1 MSATRQAALRLVA
14 RSAREYA
21 RALLAH
27 QGHPSYRCD
36 VPREGLMGRGCGA
49 CAVETVIAIGDFRAT
64 GDLQAFAEE
73 LEAGRPK
80 EQR

>member
-1 MSATRQAALRLVA
+1 VSATGPAALRLAA
-14 RSAREYA
+14 RTAREYA

-27 QGHPSYRCD
+27 QGHATYRCD
-36 VPREGLMGRGCGA
+36 VPRDGLMGRGCRA
-49 CAVETVIAIGDFRAT
+49 CGVETVIAIGDFRAT

-80 EQR
+80 ERR